1 MAIPSLV
8 AQSMWNAN
16 PLGLG
21 LGFGLGAGAYAGA
34 STYVS
39 SPGSFTDKLAAAR
52 DSGSQYFS
60 YGAAGMTAAVT
71 AMNFLPTRAAGFRAG
86 SAIRTGFSSYSGK
99 IAADYAQGRRAYVGR
114 TLTNVLAGG
123 EIPSAYSARVGFA
136 GIEQVALK
144 KRGAMIGGGA
154 LLGAIVGSELN
165 KDHPGRGAETGA
177 AVGAGAGLAVNVGLR
192 ASKLWRRI
200 GPIGKMGALGVLSV
214 GAFGATTVFS
224 RPKYATMDV
233 ANPEDY
239 GLSRRMDSMNAEG
252 DLVFG
257 LHNSR

>member
-99 IAADYAQGRRAYVGR
+99 IAADYAQGRGAATGARAS
-114 TLTNVLAGG
+114 LGG
-123 EIPSAYSARVGFA
+123 LERVA
-136 GIEQVALK
+136 MQR
-144 KRGAMIGGGA
+144 RGAMIGGGA

-239 GLSRRMDSMNAEG
+239 GLSRRMNSMNANG